1 VVITF
6 VVRVVQ
12 SGDPLR
18 GLLAFLCTGRCY
30 NVSNMKTIAI
40 TIEDDVLNRIDSLAG
55 NRSEFIR
62 KAVHDYL
69 AHIETLEEEQRER
82 KIFRQN
88 RERLRREAIALI
100 KEQAKP

>member
-1 VVITF
+1 VYN
-6 VVRVVQ
+6 
-12 SGDPLR
+12 PYLLR
-18 GLLAFLCTGRCY
+18 GGFQAAAQLRRARDPALAGCY

-40 TIEDDVLNRIDSLAG
+40 TIEDDVLNRIDTLAD

-69 AHIETLEEEQRER
+69 AHIEKLDEEQRER

-88 RERLRREAIALI
+88 RERLRQEAIALI